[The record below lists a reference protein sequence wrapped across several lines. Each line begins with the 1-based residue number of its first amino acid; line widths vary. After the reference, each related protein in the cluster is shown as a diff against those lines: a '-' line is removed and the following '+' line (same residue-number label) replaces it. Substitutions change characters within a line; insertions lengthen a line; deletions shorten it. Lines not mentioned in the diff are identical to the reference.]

1 MAKIYIDE
9 VLRIAAGEV
18 GYKEKATNASL
29 DSPTANAGSGN
40 YTKYSRDMW
49 AAGFYNGNKQGYA
62 WCAIFFDWC
71 VYMASGE
78 DAAKAKNALCYTG
91 PYGAGCA
98 MSVTYYKEAG
108 RFYTA
113 DPRPGDQIFFGS
125 SNASHTGMV
134 EKVTNGKVYTIE
146 GNADNMV
153 KRKTY
158 ALDNSTIIGYG
169 RPRYDGDVTP
179 EPEEDFPF
187 VDVPDGTWYTDAA
200 KWCWENGLLSGT
212 DPTHASPNANA
223 KRCELWVMFY
233 KYNQMQ
239 EGGG

>member
-1 MAKIYIDE
+1 MGKIYTDE

-40 YTKYSRDMW
+40 YTKYARDMW

-62 WCAIFFDWC
+62 WCAVFFDWC

-78 DAAKAKNALCYTG
+78 DAATAKKALCYTG

-113 DPRPGDQIFFGS
+113 DPRPGDQIFFGT

-134 EKVTNGKVYTIE
+134 EKVKDGKVYTIE

-153 KRKTY
+153 KRRSY

-169 RPRYDGDVTP
+169 RPRYDGNVTP
-179 EPEEDFPF
+179 EPEDDFPF
-187 VDVPDGTWYTDAA
+187 VDVPDGKYYTDAV
-200 KWCWENGLLSGT
+200 KWAYDNGLVSGIDET
-212 DPTHASPNANA
+212 HFGPKDPV
-223 KRCELWVMFY
+223 KRCDLQVELKKLY
-233 KYNQMQ
+233 DLIK
-239 EGGG
+239 GGG

>member
-1 MAKIYIDE
+1 MSKIYTDE

-18 GYKEKATNASL
+18 GYCEKATNASL

-40 YTKYSRDMW
+40 YTKFARDMW

-62 WCAIFFDWC
+62 WCAVFFDWC

-78 DAAKAKNALCYTG
+78 DAAKAKSALCYSG
-91 PYGAGCA
+91 PYGAGCKA
-98 MSVTYYKEAG
+98 SVQYYKEAG

-113 DPRPGDQIFFGS
+113 DPRPGDQVFFGTS
-125 SNASHTGMV
+125 TASHTGMV
-134 EKVTNGKVYTIE
+134 EKVANGKVYTIE

-153 KRKTY
+153 KRRSY

-179 EPEEDFPF
+179 KPSEDFPF
-187 VDVPDGTWYTDAA
+187 VDVPDGKYYTDAV
-200 KWCWENGLLSGT
+200 KWAYDNGLVSGI
-212 DPTHASPNANA
+212 DATHFGPKEPV
-223 KRCELWVMFY
+223 KRCDLQVELKKLY
-233 KYNQMQ
+233 DLIK
-239 EGGG
+239 GGG